1 MNPLIYQL
9 KPKFMSIEK
18 IKEMLHLRIEQGD
31 ERMLRVIHAVTEA
44 LATPLEK
51 EEITDEMI
59 MAIPPSPDW
68 KPMTKAELK
77 AELDEAN
84 AQIERGEFITAD
96 ELEKEMQEW

>member
-1 MNPLIYQL
+1 MTVLNQL
-9 KPKFMSIEK
+9 KPKAMSIEK
-18 IKEMLHLRIEQGD
+18 MKEVLHLRIEQGD
-31 ERMLRVIHAVTEA
+31 ERMLRVIYAVTDA
-44 LATPLEK
+44 LDATTEG

-77 AELDEAN
+77 AELDEAK
-84 AQIERGEFITAD
+84 AQIERGEFITID

>member
-1 MNPLIYQL
+1 MTVL
-9 KPKFMSIEK
+9 KEFKSKVMSIEK
-18 IKEMLHLRIEQGD
+18 MKEVLHLRIEEAD
-31 ERMLRVIHAVTEA
+31 ERMLRVFHAMTEA
-44 LATPLEK
+44 YAAPSEE

-84 AQIERGEFITAD
+84 AEIERGEFLTVD
-96 ELEKEMQEW
+96 ELEKEMQKW